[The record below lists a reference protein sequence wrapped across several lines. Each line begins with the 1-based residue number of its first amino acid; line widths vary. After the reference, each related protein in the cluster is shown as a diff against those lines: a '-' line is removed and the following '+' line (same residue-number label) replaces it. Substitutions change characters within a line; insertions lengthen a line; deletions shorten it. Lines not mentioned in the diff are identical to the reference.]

1 LDVIASA
8 RQRIFLA
15 LAAVALLASPH
26 AWGDKV
32 DELSRILDGHRG
44 EKAKIAAALGLG
56 NLADPRGVPA
66 LIRAL
71 SDGSPVVRSL
81 AAGALGH
88 IGDEIALPALE
99 RALSDESESVRR
111 RARDAIASIKRG
123 STPEDPI
130 ITKARFIPKETPRAK
145 ALVVVSMMGNRG
157 PRAGRDL
164 SEKLHAIVVR
174 ELGHA
179 NDVTL
184 DPGVG
189 ARLQR
194 FLVDGSITR
203 LTRQENGPWIEV
215 TCEVKLTIS
224 NGRGSI
230 LSIVSG
236 GATVQTARGSWRTGM
251 EANLQEEALE
261 NAVRGAQRNLLS
273 FLVKQV
279 ATN

>member
-1 LDVIASA
+1 MIASA
-8 RQRIFLA
+8 RQWIFFA
-15 LAAVALLASPH
+15 LAAVGLLAPSR

-32 DELSRILDGHRG
+32 DELSRILDGQRG
-44 EKAKIAAALGLG
+44 EKAKIAAAIGLG

-99 RALSDESESVRR
+99 RALSDEKEGVRR
-111 RARDAIASIKRG
+111 RARDAISAIKR
-123 STPEDPI
+123 SPMADDPI
-130 ITKARFIPKETPRAK
+130 LTKARFIPKETPRAR
-145 ALVVVSMMGNRG
+145 ALVVVSSMGVKS

-164 SEKLHAIVVR
+164 SHKLHAMVVR
-174 ELGHA
+174 ELEHA

-184 DPGVG
+184 DPGAG

-224 NGRGSI
+224 DGRGSI

-236 GATVQTARGSWRTGM
+236 GATVQTARGSWRIGM
-251 EANLQEEALE
+251 EAGLQEEALE

-279 ATN
+279 PTN

>member
-1 LDVIASA
+1 MIASA
-8 RQRIFLA
+8 RQWICLA
-15 LAAVALLASPH
+15 LAAVALLVSAR

-32 DELSRILDGHRG
+32 DELSRILDGQRG
-44 EKAKIAAALGLG
+44 EKAKIAAAIGLG
-56 NLADPRGVPA
+56 NLADARGVPA

-88 IGDEIALPALE
+88 IGDTIALPALE
-99 RALSDESESVRR
+99 RALSDENPGVRR
-111 RARDAIASIKRG
+111 RARDAITSIKR
-123 STPEDPI
+123 SPTPDDPI
-130 ITKARFIPKETPRAK
+130 LTRARFIPKETPRAR
-145 ALVVVSMMGNRG
+145 ALVVVSRMGNKT
-157 PRAGRDL
+157 PRAGRAMSD
-164 SEKLHAIVVR
+164 KLHAMVVR
-174 ELGHA
+174 ELEHT

-184 DPGVG
+184 DPGAG

-236 GATVQTARGSWRTGM
+236 GATVQTARGSWRLGM
-251 EANLQEEALE
+251 EAGLQEEALE
-261 NAVRGAQRNLLS
+261 NAVRGAKRNLLS

-279 ATN
+279 PTN